1 VNYLIASLL
10 LLFTCVSGFADQV
23 NQPNLSRR
31 SVAKAEASIQEVGHL
46 FTSHLSPLTNHF

>member
-23 NQPNLSRR
+23 NQPK
-31 SVAKAEASIQEVGHL
+31 AKTKNPPPKNRPTETTTIPEDELGNAPAEK
-46 FTSHLSPLTNHF
+46 